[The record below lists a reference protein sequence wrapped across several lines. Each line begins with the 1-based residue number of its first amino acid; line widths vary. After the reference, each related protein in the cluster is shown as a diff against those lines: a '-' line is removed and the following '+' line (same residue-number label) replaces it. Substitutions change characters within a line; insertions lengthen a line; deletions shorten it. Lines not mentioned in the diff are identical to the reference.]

1 MPVGARGPWHP
12 GSVLSRPDRPGRRAR
27 SRVLL
32 ALAGLPLVLLPA
44 CGTVPTT
51 APAGSAASPAPGA
64 ADTVEPDQSG
74 PSDGACEYTV
84 TGSAARPV
92 QPPTTSDIASSG
104 TVSYVLHLTEGDVT
118 LRLDRAKAPCTVHS
132 FESLVAQKYFDDT
145 RCHRLVDSGIFVLQC
160 GDPTATGTGG
170 PGYSFADETD
180 GSETYPKGTLAMAN
194 GGPNTN
200 GSQFFLVWDD
210 SQLPPDYT
218 VFGTFNEESRQ
229 VVAGIASQ
237 GQDGSSPDGS
247 GVPNSPA
254 QIKSVVKAS

>member
-1 MPVGARGPWHP
+1 
-12 GSVLSRPDRPGRRAR
+12 VLSRPHRPRRPGRRAR
-27 SRVLL
+27 NRLL
-32 ALAGLPLVLLPA
+32 PALAGLPLVLLAA

-51 APAGSAASPAPGA
+51 APAGSAAAPSPGA
-64 ADTVEPDQSG
+64 SDTVEPDQSG

-92 QPPTTSDIASSG
+92 QPPTTTDIASSG
-104 TVSYVLHLTEGDVT
+104 TVSYVMHLTEGDVT

-160 GDPTATGTGG
+160 GDPTAKGTGG
-170 PGYSFADETD
+170 PGYSFADELD
-180 GSETYPKGTLAMAN
+180 GTEKYGRGTLAMAN
-194 GGPNTN
+194 SGPNTN
-200 GSQFFLVWDD
+200 GSQFFLVYDT
-210 SQLPPDYT
+210 SPLPPSYT
-218 VFGTFNEESRQ
+218 VFGSFNEESRE

-237 GQDGSSPDGS
+237 GQDGSSPDGT

-254 QIKSVVKAS
+254 KIESVTKAS